1 MATTRRIQPVRAQNA
16 AFSWRQRLQ
25 TRFEGDDLLSLL
37 ITWGLVAVTALALNA
52 AEWVANARPLFYVG
66 TLAVL
71 SGFLFAR
78 SRFSELVALVI
89 SSMYGVAAV
98 LLTNTLSLVEEGT
111 LWERSNTLLRDL
123 LSWTTAAVTG
133 GQPPHDEIVFVLF
146 LSALFWYLGYN
157 AAWHVFRIERP
168 WRVIAPTGLVLV
180 TNQFYYQGARS
191 LDRYLVIFVVLAL
204 LLLVRA
210 HLKTRESVW
219 FSHYVSFPPRV
230 RRAFYLS
237 GGALAVLLVAM
248 AWAAPAGTDDNS
260 LQRVRDLLSEDTL
273 NRWFELWNRLFSSI
287 EGQGLA
293 SSDYYGGDE
302 LELSGA
308 VQLGNQPVMLVEA
321 PYGPRYYWRSTVY
334 EMYDFGSWR
343 WKHIRTVR
351 AYTDAGGMQ
360 INVGLSAPGARQEVP
375 QRFTMLM
382 PSSEL
387 VYAAPQPVQF
397 GLPVAVELNCVE
409 DFGRDCIQQG
419 READVAIVRARQTLR
434 TGESYTARSLVSVA
448 SADMLRQTGTSYP
461 DWVRRLYLQGAGEV
475 SPRVR
480 DLAAQIVLGAA
491 SPSPYDKAKA
501 IERWLRTHIQYNEAI
516 PAPPKGSDPM
526 EWFLFERRE
535 GYCNYYASAMILM
548 LRSQGIPA
556 RMAAGFAMGTW
567 DAERGAYLVRER
579 DAHTWVEVYFPG
591 VGWVEFEPTADE
603 APLDRP
609 GDETPQNILPTVTP
623 QPTPSP
629 LPTATPTLPAP
640 TQSGGANATPTSTS
654 ESPLRPSTVT
664 PTPSPS
670 PSPTPPPPPD
680 VTRVDDGGTHVLKVL
695 AMTLG
700 ALLLVVLGIV
710 GVGLFVIW
718 YVEYR
723 GLRGLDAVQR
733 AYGRLLI
740 YARWVGIRLP
750 EAATPDERRRA
761 LVSEVPEGEPPIN
774 AITHAYIE
782 ARYAPPRP
790 DDPQRAQWVRAA
802 WAEARRVFLR
812 RKFARWLRRKARRR

>member
-1 MATTRRIQPVRAQNA
+1 MATTRRVQPVRAQA
-16 AFSWRQRLQ
+16 SPFSWRRRLQ
-25 TRFEGDDLLSLL
+25 TRFESDDLVSLL
-37 ITWGLVAVTALALNA
+37 VTWGLVGVTALALEA
-52 AEWVANARPLFYVG
+52 AAWVENARPLFYVG

-71 SGFLFAR
+71 AGFLFAR
-78 SRFSELVALVI
+78 SRFSELMALVI
-89 SSMYGVAAV
+89 SSMYAVAAV
-98 LLTNTLSLVEEGT
+98 LLTNALELAAGGT
-111 LWERSNTLLRDL
+111 LPERAHTLLRDVV
-123 LSWTTAAVTG
+123 SWATAAVVG
-133 GQPPHDEIVFVLF
+133 GQPPHDEVVFVLF
-146 LSALFWYLGYN
+146 LSVLFWYLGYN
-157 AAWHVFRIERP
+157 AAWHVFRIDRP

-180 TNQFYYQGARS
+180 TNQFYYQGPRS
-191 LDRYLVIFVVLAL
+191 LDRYLVIFVVLSL
-204 LLLVRA
+204 LLLVRS

-237 GGALAVLLVAM
+237 GGALAVLLVVA

-293 SSDYYGGDE
+293 SSDYYGGDT

-334 EMYDFGSWR
+334 EVYDFNAWR

-360 INVGLSAPGARQEVP
+360 INTGLSAPGARQEVP

-387 VYAAPQPVQF
+387 VYAAPQPVQL
-397 GLPVAVELNCVE
+397 GLPVEVELNCVE

-419 READVAIVRARQTLR
+419 READVAIIRARETLR
-434 TGESYTARSLVSVA
+434 TGDSYSARSSVSVA
-448 SADMLRQTGTSYP
+448 SADLLRQAGTSYP
-461 DWVRRLYLQGAGEV
+461 DWVRRLYLQGAGDV

-480 DLAAQIVLGAA
+480 DLATQIVISANA
-491 SPSPYDKAKA
+491 QTPYDRAKA
-501 IERWLRTHIQYNEAI
+501 IERWLRTNIQYNEAI
-516 PAPPKGSDPM
+516 PAPPKGSDPV

-567 DAERGAYLVRER
+567 DADRGAYLVRER

-609 GDETPQNILPTVTP
+609 GDETPQNVLPTVTP
-623 QPTPSP
+623 QPTPTP
-629 LPTATPTLPAP
+629 LPTATPTQPAP

-654 ESPLRPSTVT
+654 EAPVQPSTVT

-680 VTRVDDGGTHVLKVL
+680 VTRVDDGGSHVLKVL
-695 AMTLG
+695 ALTLG
-700 ALLLVVLGIV
+700 VILLVVLLAL

-723 GLRGLDAVQR
+723 GLGGLDAVQR

-740 YARWVGIRLP
+740 YARWIGIRLP
-750 EAATPDERRRA
+750 EAATPDEKRRA

-774 AITHAYIE
+774 AITRAYIE
-782 ARYAPPRP
+782 ARYAPPQP
-790 DDPQRAQWVRAA
+790 DDPQRARWVRQA
-802 WAEARRVFLR
+802 WAEARRVLLR
-812 RKFARWLRRKARRR
+812 HKFARWLHRR

>member
-1 MATTRRIQPVRAQNA
+1 MATTRRVQPVRLQTSAP
-16 AFSWRQRLQ
+16 SWRRRLQ
-25 TRFEGDDLLSLL
+25 TRFEGDDPVSLL
-37 ITWGLVAVTALALNA
+37 ITWGVVAVTALALDA
-52 AEWVANARPLFYVG
+52 ADWVASARPLFYVG
-66 TLAVL
+66 TLAVVV
-71 SGFLFAR
+71 GFFFAR
-78 SRFSELVALVI
+78 SRFPELLALI
-89 SSMYGVAAV
+89 LSSVYAAAAIM
-98 LLTNTLSLVEEGT
+98 LTNALGLADGGT
-111 LWERSNTLLRDL
+111 LWQRTHTLLRDVVT
-123 LSWTTAAVTG
+123 WTTAAVVG
-133 GQPPHDEIVFVLF
+133 GQPPHDEVIFVLF
-146 LSALFWYLGYN
+146 LSVLFWYLGYN

-180 TNQFYYQGARS
+180 TNQFYYQGPRS

-210 HLKTRESVW
+210 HLKTRESMW

-237 GGALAVLLVAM
+237 GGALALLLVAM

-308 VQLGNQPVMLVEA
+308 VQLGNQPVMWVEA

-334 EMYDFGSWR
+334 EVYDANAWR
-343 WKHIRTVR
+343 WRHIRTVR
-351 AYTDAGGMQ
+351 AYTDAGGMELN
-360 INVGLSAPGARQEVP
+360 IGLSAPGSRQTVE
-375 QRFTMLM
+375 QNFTLLM

-387 VYAAPQPVQF
+387 VYAAPQPVQL
-397 GLPVAVELNCVE
+397 GLPVEVELNCVQ

-419 READVAIVRARQTLR
+419 READVAIIRARETLR
-434 TGESYTARSLVSVA
+434 TGDRYTAHSSVSVA
-448 SADMLRQTGTSYP
+448 SADMLRQAGTAYP
-461 DWVRRLYLQGAGEV
+461 DWVQRLYLQGAGEV

-480 DLAAQIVLGAA
+480 DLATQIVISANA
-491 SPSPYDKAKA
+491 QTPYDRAKA
-501 IERWLRTHIQYNEAI
+501 IERWLRRNIQYNEAI
-516 PAPPKGSDPM
+516 PAPPKGSDPV

-591 VGWVEFEPTADE
+591 FGWVEFEPTADE
-603 APLDRP
+603 APLDRA
-609 GDETPQNILPTVTP
+609 GDETPQNVLPTVTP
-623 QPTPSP
+623 QPTPTP
-629 LPTATPTLPAP
+629 FPTATATLPAP
-640 TQSGGANATPTSTS
+640 TQSGGANATPTSTA
-654 ESPLRPSTVT
+654 ESPVQPSTVT
-664 PTPSPS
+664 PTPSLEPS
-670 PSPTPPPPPD
+670 ATPPPPPD
-680 VTRVDDGGTHVLKVL
+680 VTRVGGGGSHVLRVL
-695 AMTLG
+695 ALTLG
-700 ALLLVVLGIV
+700 VILLVLLAML

-740 YARWVGIRLP
+740 YARWIGVRLP
-750 EAATPDERRRA
+750 ETATPDERRRA
-761 LVSEVPEGEPPIN
+761 LVGEVPEGEPPIN
-774 AITHAYIE
+774 AITRAYIE
-782 ARYAPPRP
+782 ARYAPPQP
-790 DDPQRAQWVRAA
+790 DDPQRVRWVRQA
-802 WAEARRVFLR
+802 WAEARRVLLR
-812 RKFARWLRRKARRR
+812 HKFARWLRRKTRRR

>member
-1 MATTRRIQPVRAQNA
+1 M
-16 AFSWRQRLQ
+16 
-25 TRFEGDDLLSLL
+25 
-37 ITWGLVAVTALALNA
+37 TWGMVVITALALERA
-52 AEWVANARPLFYVG
+52 GWVANARPLFYVS

-71 SGFLFAR
+71 TGFLFAR
-78 SRFSELVALVI
+78 SRFPEAVALLL
-89 SSMYGVAAV
+89 SSLYAAATV
-98 LLTNTLSLVEEGT
+98 LLSNALLLVEGGT
-111 LWERSNTLLRDL
+111 LWQRSYTLLRDVT
-123 LSWTTAAVTG
+123 SWATAAVVG

-146 LSALFWYLGYN
+146 LSVLFWYLGYN
-157 AAWHVFRIERP
+157 AAWHVFRIDRP

-180 TNQFYYQGARS
+180 TNQFYYQGPRS
-191 LDRYLVIFVVLAL
+191 LDRYLVIFVVLSL
-204 LLLVRA
+204 LLLVRS
-210 HLKTRESVW
+210 HLKTRESLW

-248 AWAAPAGTDDNS
+248 AWVAPAGTDDNS

-287 EGQGLA
+287 EGEGLA
-293 SSDYYGGDE
+293 SSDYYGGDT

-308 VQLGNQPVMLVEA
+308 VQLGNQPVLMVEA

-334 EMYDFGSWR
+334 EVYEASSWR

-351 AYTDAGGMQ
+351 AYTDEAGMELNIGT
-360 INVGLSAPGARQEVP
+360 NAPDVRQVID
-375 QRFTMLM
+375 QRFTVLM

-387 VYAAPQPVQF
+387 IYVAPQPVQL
-397 GLPVAVELNCVE
+397 GLPVEVELNCVE
-409 DFGRDCIQQG
+409 DFGRDCIQRG
-419 READVAIVRARQTLR
+419 READVAIIRARKTLR
-434 TGESYTARSLVSVA
+434 TGDSYAARSSVSVA
-448 SADMLRQTGTSYP
+448 SADMLRQASTTYP
-461 DWVRRLYLQGAGEV
+461 DWVQRLYLQGAGDI

-480 DLAAQIVLGAA
+480 DLATQIVLSANA
-491 SPSPYDKAKA
+491 QTPYDRAKA
-501 IERWLRTHIQYNEAI
+501 IERWLRTNIQYNEAI

-567 DAERGAYLVRER
+567 DADRSAYLVRER

-591 VGWVEFEPTADE
+591 SGWVEFEPTADE

-609 GDETPQNILPTVTP
+609 GDETPQNVLPTVTP
-623 QPTPSP
+623 QPTPTP
-629 LPTATPTLPAP
+629 LPTATPTQPAP

-654 ESPLRPSTVT
+654 EAPVQPSTVT
-664 PTPSPS
+664 PTPSPA
-670 PSPTPPPPPD
+670 PSSTPPPPPD
-680 VTRVDDGGTHVLKVL
+680 VTRVDDGGSHVLKVL
-695 AMTLG
+695 ALTLG
-700 ALLLVVLGIV
+700 VILLVVLLAL

-723 GLRGLDAVQR
+723 GLGGLDAVQR

-740 YARWVGIRLP
+740 YARWIGIRLP

-774 AITHAYIE
+774 AITRAYIE
-782 ARYAPPRP
+782 ARYAPPQP
-790 DDPQRAQWVRAA
+790 DDPQRARWVRQA
-802 WAEARRVFLR
+802 WAEARRVLLR
-812 RKFARWLRRKARRR
+812 RKFARWLRRQ